1 MASTAASTPTTNGLS
16 PKITLYTN
24 HSCPFAHRAHIA
36 LKELKLPYEEV
47 IIDLD
52 RPRDEWYLKIN
63 PVCLSPSSIIS
74 NPNLSSPQRG
84 LVPTI
89 SFSNGV
95 LENEIITESAIVAQF
110 LADAFPSH
118 LLPAS
123 HSSPTAPLTRA
134 RIAFFADAYSSKVT
148 GKLFGAMNGTTEE
161 EKEAKADEL
170 VATLEKEIEPLLK
183 DAAPFF
189 GGSDKMTMAECL
201 TASFVL
207 RTQAYARGGLMH
219 SSLLGKLEKLP
230 HYTKWQKALASQ
242 DSVMYI
248 FDEADIIRRMK
259 IRMEKMAATQKT
271 AN

>member
-1 MASTAASTPTTNGLS
+1 MASTAAATNGLS

-36 LKELKLPYEEV
+36 LKELNLPYEEV

-63 PVCLSPSSIIS
+63 P
-74 NPNLSSPQRG
+74 RG

-89 SFSNGV
+89 SYSNGV

-148 GKLFGAMNGTTEE
+148 GKLFGAMSGSTEE

-170 VATLEKEIEPLLK
+170 VATVEKEIEPLLK

-207 RTQAYARGGLMH
+207 RTHAYARGGLMH

-230 HYTKWQKALASQ
+230 HYTKWQKAVASQ
-242 DSVMYI
+242 DSVTYI
-248 FDEADIIRRMK
+248 FDEADIIRRTK
-259 IRMEKMAATQKT
+259 VRMEKMAAAQKP